1 MVVLL
6 ILSLGSLA
14 LVACETVVPAEEADV
29 VGPPPIPTRVVALAG
44 DVLAARGS
52 VVTSESLE
60 SSSDIARVASRSVRA
75 TYRSVDAVAGTT
87 TQVTGAF
94 YLPRGEVPTGGW
106 PVVSFAHGTTGLAN
120 GCGPTQLS
128 DLAGLGGTVA
138 ALLGMGY
145 AVAMTD
151 YAGLGPDGV
160 HQYLQP
166 TSAAYNVIDAVR
178 ALRAISP
185 AVSDRWLAYGP
196 SQGGQAVWA
205 ADELAATYGDGL
217 NLVGAVAMEPAADI
231 TRLVDLADANAMSS
245 EQQAIYPMVVE
256 GVHRV
261 DPSLPLSDYLGT
273 AAVSRIDALVGCDRD
288 ARRKATD
295 GISPSDLRPA
305 STQAADRLREYLR
318 RIALPQKL
326 LTAPLLVVNGL
337 NDQTI
342 LPSWVR
348 GATQRQCDT
357 GGRVVHYEIPGVGH
371 SDLTPNKDVTNW
383 MTQRFLTDAAP
394 SNCRTE

>member
-29 VGPPPIPTRVVALAG
+29 VGPPPIPTSVVALSE
-44 DVLAARGS
+44 DVLEARGTI
-52 VVTSESLE
+52 VTSESWE
-60 SSSDIARVASRSVRA
+60 TSNDIARVASRSVRA

-94 YLPRGEVPTGGW
+94 FLPRGEVPTGGW

-128 DLAGLGGTVA
+128 DLAGLGSTVA
-138 ALLGMGY
+138 GLLGMGY

-160 HQYLQP
+160 HQYLEP
-166 TSAAYNVIDAVR
+166 TSAAYNVTDAVR
-178 ALRAISP
+178 ALRAIWP
-185 AVSDRWLAYGP
+185 TVSDRWLAFGP

-205 ADELAATYGDGL
+205 ADELAATYGSGL

-231 TRLVDLADANAMSS
+231 TRLVDLADSNAMSS
-245 EQQAIYPMVVE
+245 EQRAIYPMVIE
-256 GVHRV
+256 GVHRA
-261 DPSLPLSDYLGT
+261 DPSVPRSDYLGE
-273 AAVSRIDALVGCDRD
+273 AAVSHIDGLVGCDRD
-288 ARRKATD
+288 ARRKATA
-295 GISPSDLRPA
+295 GISSSDLRPV
-305 STQAADRLREYLR
+305 STQAADRLRDYLR
-318 RIALPQKL
+318 RTALPQKP

-348 GATQRQCDT
+348 AATQRQCDA

-371 SDLTPNKDVTNW
+371 ADLTPNKDVTNW
-383 MTQRFLTDAAP
+383 IAQRFLTDAAP